1 MSFMP
6 RTITLWFGLMLAAV
20 VLSHDAAARPVR
32 EVQVTVSKPVIA
44 PPPGRYE
51 IACSE
56 YCGSSHG
63 RMKAALISVA
73 AAPATP

>member
-1 MSFMP
+1 MSLVR

-56 YCGSSHG
+56 FCGSG
-63 RMKAALISVA
+63 DGQIKAALISVA
-73 AAPATP
+73 ATPTTC